1 MRRGATN
8 RGSAAAQCGEAS
20 PHRRE
25 IEEKEAAPPCV
36 EAKHRRGKIRWAR
49 SVSHRLTALGGG
61 KAANTLHRIER
72 KLTTCATIRLL
83 TAHRSLLTVL
93 LLLSAYCLLPPEWT
107 PSLTVGLLPRA
118 FSQNQPAPAQLQP
131 SPSPSPAPSPSPSPT
146 PPPNLH
152 QWGAVTSFHGL
163 PSDRT
168 HAIAQTEFGVTWFA
182 TDGGLAR
189 YDGRRTNAINA
200 EGLPPGRVLTLKSDE
215 TGALWIGT
223 DNGAARLANAKFVT
237 VKETVGKVIT
247 TIITPQPGRAI
258 MASEAGQI
266 FDCQVKQP
274 AALSETNRSSEGD
287 QTPSFSVRTIPDQ
300 PLQSADKDRP
310 GPLKI
315 TSLALL
321 GDKLY
326 AGTQSRGLIVIEN
339 GEAREVT
346 SKPRS
351 YFINALAVDSHGHLW
366 TGARARVEEGG
377 LFDNR
382 DPLKPAKANA
392 STGPVTAIARG
403 TRDDI
408 WVATDGHGAFH
419 FEDGKPIEHFTFE
432 GTGGALRSD
441 HLWGVFV
448 DPEEVVWFATDKGV
462 CRYDPH
468 AMRTESISDDSSAN
482 YVRALFRT
490 SRGLLLAGT
499 NSGLYLNNSATKKW
513 QALPEI
519 GRRIVFTIAEDKSG
533 RVLVATANG
542 LFAST
547 SNTSDPAFT
556 RLTSPVEKLAQGD
569 SVRAIA
575 NFKGAT
581 YIATYAYG
589 VERIQGSQRQLVWP
603 DSAADNH
610 LREITSL
617 GQDYPGDASAERL
630 LIGTAG
636 AGVFVFDGKESRT
649 ESVLDKLKGGAVWTI
664 VEYGQG
670 SLLGTDKGLFL
681 FQAGQLKDIVP
692 GVIAR
697 QVVTTLNDNHANRAW
712 CATSGNGL
720 QAVVIDDQF
729 GAIVSRLDV
738 EQGLPSQR
746 VFAVLSERNAD
757 GSESVIA
764 GTNRGLVR
772 YDPGYVTPTVLP
784 ARIISQRI
792 HEQSELRSGLK
803 LDYPQNSL
811 LLDVTA
817 ISSRTFPEQFQYA
830 FALSDSSGKVIREKL
845 SHDSQFAMEKL
856 KAGTYKVVARAFTKD
871 LTQAV
876 PLSFE
881 FTVAR
886 APFPWTSTALGVLLL
901 FALIAL
907 GWGYFQ
913 NRRIHR
919 TSAALASANRDLAE
933 ARLQLA
939 NETEAERRR
948 IARDLH
954 DQTLADLRNLAL
966 LVDRLPSPRSSG
978 TRAASEE
985 SAAQVPRPNRAPSA
999 PSALRVEIESIS
1011 HEVRRICED
1020 LSPSALENV
1029 GLSAALQFALA
1040 HAVEH
1045 AAPDCKF
1052 DYEFVCDDGLDE
1064 KLNLPASVQIQ
1075 IYRVTQEALSNICR
1089 HANAKHVKMSVT
1101 VSERSA
1107 FDLQIEDDGRGF
1119 DRSGTKKKPGR
1130 GVANIRA
1137 RASMIDAEVEW
1148 SKREGGGTVFV
1159 LRKEGAA
1166 ASPLPVD
1173 PAS

>member
-1 MRRGATN
+1 
-8 RGSAAAQCGEAS
+8 
-20 PHRRE
+20 
-25 IEEKEAAPPCV
+25 
-36 EAKHRRGKIRWAR
+36 
-49 SVSHRLTALGGG
+49 
-61 KAANTLHRIER
+61 
-72 KLTTCATIRLL
+72 
-83 TAHRSLLTVL
+83 
-93 LLLSAYCLLPPEWT
+93 
-107 PSLTVGLLPRA
+107 
-118 FSQNQPAPAQLQP
+118 
-131 SPSPSPAPSPSPSPT
+131 
-146 PPPNLH
+146 
-152 QWGAVTSFHGL
+152 VTSFHGL

-200 EGLPPGRVLTLKSDE
+200 EGLPPGRVLTLKADE

-223 DNGAARLANAKFVT
+223 ENGAARLANARFESI
-237 VKETVGKVIT
+237 KETTGKAIT

-258 MASEAGQI
+258 LASETGQI
-266 FDCQVKQP
+266 FDCQVTKP
-274 AALSETNRSSEGD
+274 NSASAANRSAGDRASEDRTGESYER
-287 QTPSFSVRTIPDQ
+287 PAFSVKTIPDQ
-300 PLQSADKDRP
+300 PLQSSDKDHP

-315 TSLALL
+315 TSLALV

-326 AGTQSRGLIVIEN
+326 AGTQSRGLMVIEN

-346 SKPRS
+346 SKPRT
-351 YFINALAVDSHGHLW
+351 YFINALEVDSHGHLW
-366 TGARARVEEGG
+366 AGARARPDEGG
-377 LFDNR
+377 LFDNQ

-403 TRDDI
+403 SRDDL
-408 WVATDGHGAFH
+408 WVATDGRGAFH
-419 FEDGKPIEHFTFE
+419 FAEGKPIEHFTFE

-441 HLWGVFV
+441 HLFGVFV

-468 AMRTESISDDSSAN
+468 AMRTEIISEDSSAN

-499 NSGLYLNNSATKKW
+499 NSGLYANEKEKW
-513 QALPEI
+513 HPIPEI
-519 GRRIVFTIAEDKSG
+519 GRRIVFAIGEDKSG

-547 SNTSDPAFT
+547 SNTTNPAFI
-556 RLTSPVEKLAQGD
+556 RLPALNERLAQGD
-569 SVRAIA
+569 NVRAIA
-575 NFKGAT
+575 NFNGSTYVAT
-581 YIATYAYG
+581 FGYG
-589 VERIQGSQRQLVWP
+589 VERLQGSQRQLVWP
-603 DSAADNH
+603 DATADNH

-617 GQDYPGDASAERL
+617 GHDYLGNASAERL

-636 AGVFVFDGKESRT
+636 SGVFIFDGKESKT
-649 ESVLDKLKGGAVWTI
+649 ENALDKLKGGAVWAI
-664 VEYGQG
+664 VEYGQN

-692 GVIAR
+692 GVVAR
-697 QVVTTLNDNHANRAW
+697 HVVTALNDNHASRAW
-712 CATSGNGL
+712 CATVGNGL
-720 QAVVIDDQF
+720 QAIVIDDQF

-746 VFAVLSERNAD
+746 VFAVLSERNSD

-764 GTNRGLVR
+764 GTNRGVVR

-830 FALSDSSGKVIREKL
+830 FVLSDSSGKVIREKL

-856 KAGTYKVVARAFTKD
+856 KPGTYKVVARAFTKD
-871 LTQAV
+871 LTPAK
-876 PLSFE
+876 PLAFE
-881 FTVAR
+881 FTVAK
-886 APFPWTSTALGVLLL
+886 APFPLTSTALGVLLL

-919 TSAALASANRDLAE
+919 TSAALALANRDLAE

-939 NETEAERRR
+939 NETETERRR

-966 LVDRLPSPRSSG
+966 LVDRLPAG
-978 TRAASEE
+978 GQE
-985 SAAQVPRPNRAPSA
+985 VRPNRAPSA
-999 PSALRVEIESIS
+999 PGALRSEIESIS
-1011 HEVRRICED
+1011 QEVRRICED

-1052 DYEFVCDDGLDE
+1052 AYEFLCDDGLDE

-1101 VSERSA
+1101 VSDA
-1107 FDLQIEDDGRGF
+1107 GMFDLQIEDDGRGF
-1119 DRSGTKKKPGR
+1119 DGSGTKKKPGR

-1148 SKREGGGTVFV
+1148 TKREGGGTVFG
-1159 LRKEGAA
+1159 LHKERAGAI
-1166 ASPLPVD
+1166 SE
-1173 PAS
+1173 